1 MKGPTWRGSGES
13 SEENSSMISSMLPPD
28 VTFEE
33 SSPGF
38 SKFACLVEDS
48 AGAAVKVA
56 LTGRLLGAKRF
67 VWVCP
72 ACEFEVERGCFVPIA
87 KLRRGM
93 RVAFPPVLGRLSA

>member
-1 MKGPTWRGSGES
+1 
-13 SEENSSMISSMLPPD
+13 MISSRLQPD
-28 VTFEE
+28 ATLEE

-56 LTGRLLGAKRF
+56 LTGRLFGAKRF
-67 VWVCP
+67 VRAHP

-87 KLRRGM
+87 NLRREM
-93 RVAFPPVLGRLSA
+93 RVACLP

>member
-1 MKGPTWRGSGES
+1 
-13 SEENSSMISSMLPPD
+13 MISSRLQPD
-28 VTFEE
+28 ATLEE

-67 VWVCP
+67 VRAHP
-72 ACEFEVERGCFVPIA
+72 ACEFEVERGCFVPVVN
-87 KLRRGM
+87 LRREM
-93 RVAFPPVLGRLSA
+93 SVALPSVIGRLSA